1 MEQGWPP
8 GYSYSRE
15 RPAACRRALSVCD
28 SLDLHGAPA
37 ARAAP
42 ALQAALCAGR
52 EPPARP
58 LSVCSGDPGPAPAG
72 ARSLLLGFLRPR
84 LGRRGPADGRPLVLG
99 PAPSERPGSTAPSP
113 APARRSRSGGSQA
126 PRPRPTSMTFLEV
139 NRLELA
145 EAEAAG
151 TGAGLGRAGSAG
163 FLRGASLWSSQRWQ
177 VWRGGGGGRAAPG
190 PRRGLSALKKSFS
203 FRLRRG
209 QEIRRSESGPL
220 PRARTRSD
228 GDASSLGAFPSRR
241 DLLLGAEAPRAA
253 PEPGRPRSAAGLWK
267 LLTSRFRRRE
277 PAPQPASPE
286 PLWSRRAAAAP
297 GPLGAPSDSFVNSQE
312 WTLSRSVPELKVGIV
327 GNLSSG
333 KSALVHRYLT
343 GTYVQE
349 ESPEGGRFK
358 KEIVVDGQ
366 SYLLLIR
373 DEGGPPE
380 LQFAAW
386 VDAVV
391 FVFSLEDEISFQ
403 TVYNYFLRLCSFRN
417 ASEVPM
423 VLVGT
428 QDAISAA
435 NPRVIDDSR
444 ARKLSTDLKR
454 CTYYETCATYGLNVE
469 RVFQDV
475 AQKVVAL
482 RKKQQLA
489 IGPCKSLPNSPSHSA
504 VSAAS
509 IPAVH
514 INQSRKAADLDRE
527 KKAAECKVDSIGSGR
542 AIPIK
547 QGILLKRSGKSLNK
561 EWKKKYVTLCDNG
574 LLTYHPSLHDY
585 MQNIHGKEIDLL
597 RTTVKVPGKR
607 LPRATPATAP
617 GTSPRAN
624 GLALDRS
631 NTQLGGGAGAP
642 HSASSPAWAGLRPE
656 GLHQRSCSV
665 SSADQWSEAAALPP
679 ASGSAEVL
687 GSSPKLEPPPS
698 PHSNRKKHRRKKST
712 GTPRP
717 DGPSSA
723 AEEVEESFE
732 FVVVSLTGQTWHFE
746 ASTAEERELWVQ
758 SVQAQILASLQGCR
772 SAKDKTRLGNQ
783 NTALAVQAVRTV
795 RGNSFC
801 IDCDA
806 PNPDW
811 ASLNLGALMC
821 IECSGTHRHLGAHL
835 SRVRSLDLDDWPPE
849 LLAVMTAMGNALA
862 NSVWEGALDG
872 YAKPGP
878 DACREEKERWIRAKY
893 EQKLFLAPLP
903 SSDVPLGQQLLRAVV
918 EDDLRLLVMLL
929 AHGSK
934 EEVNETYGDGDGRT
948 ALHLSSAMANVVFTQ
963 LLIWYGVDVRS
974 RDARGLTPLAYARR
988 AGSQEC
994 ADILIQHGCP
1004 GDGCGLT
1011 PTPNREPANGTNT
1024 SAELHRS
1031 PSLL

>member
-8 GYSYSRE
+8 GDSCSRE

-37 ARAAP
+37 DRAAP
-42 ALQAALCAGR
+42 ALPAALCAGR

-58 LSVCSGDPGPAPAG
+58 LSVCSGDPGPAPSG

-84 LGRRGPADGRPLVLG
+84 LGRRGPADGRPLVPG
-99 PAPSERPGSTAPSP
+99 PAPPERPGSAAPSP
-113 APARRSRSGGSQA
+113 GPARRSRSGVSQA

-145 EAEAAG
+145 EAEA
-151 TGAGLGRAGSAG
+151 GAGLGRAGSAG

-267 LLTSRFRRRE
+267 LLTSRFRRRD
-277 PAPQPASPE
+277 PAPQPAPVE

-297 GPLGAPSDSFVNSQE
+297 GLLGAPSDSFVNSQE

-509 IPAVH
+509 IPSVH
-514 INQSRKAADLDRE
+514 INQATNGGSSAFSDYSSSVPSTPSISQRE
-527 KKAAECKVDSIGSGR
+527 
-542 AIPIK
+542 
-547 QGILLKRSGKSLNK
+547 
-561 EWKKKYVTLCDNG
+561 
-574 LLTYHPSLHDY
+574 
-585 MQNIHGKEIDLL
+585 L
-597 RTTVKVPGKR
+597 RIETI
-607 LPRATPATAP
+607 A
-617 GTSPRAN
+617 
-624 GLALDRS
+624 
-631 NTQLGGGAGAP
+631 
-642 HSASSPAWAGLRPE
+642 ASS
-656 GLHQRSCSV
+656 
-665 SSADQWSEAAALPP
+665 
-679 ASGSAEVL
+679 
-687 GSSPKLEPPPS
+687 
-698 PHSNRKKHRRKKST
+698 
-712 GTPRP
+712 
-717 DGPSSA
+717 
-723 AEEVEESFE
+723 
-732 FVVVSLTGQTWHFE
+732 
-746 ASTAEERELWVQ
+746 
-758 SVQAQILASLQGCR
+758 
-772 SAKDKTRLGNQ
+772 
-783 NTALAVQAVRTV
+783 
-795 RGNSFC
+795 
-801 IDCDA
+801 
-806 PNPDW
+806 
-811 ASLNLGALMC
+811 
-821 IECSGTHRHLGAHL
+821 
-835 SRVRSLDLDDWPPE
+835 
-849 LLAVMTAMGNALA
+849 
-862 NSVWEGALDG
+862 
-872 YAKPGP
+872 
-878 DACREEKERWIRAKY
+878 
-893 EQKLFLAPLP
+893 
-903 SSDVPLGQQLLRAVV
+903 
-918 EDDLRLLVMLL
+918 
-929 AHGSK
+929 
-934 EEVNETYGDGDGRT
+934 
-948 ALHLSSAMANVVFTQ
+948 
-963 LLIWYGVDVRS
+963 
-974 RDARGLTPLAYARR
+974 
-988 AGSQEC
+988 
-994 ADILIQHGCP
+994 
-1004 GDGCGLT
+1004 T
-1011 PTPNREPANGTNT
+1011 PTPIRKQ
-1024 SAELHRS
+1024 SKRRS
-1031 PSLL
+1031 NIFTICATVSNFSSTKRPFQLLPN

>member
-1 MEQGWPP
+1 MERGWPP
-8 GYSYSRE
+8 ADSCSRE

-37 ARAAP
+37 GRAAS
-42 ALQAALCAGR
+42 ALQAALFAAR
-52 EPPARP
+52 EQPARP
-58 LSVCSGDPGPAPAG
+58 RSVCSGGPGPPPTPAG
-72 ARSLLLGFLRPR
+72 ARSLLLGLLRPR
-84 LGRRGPADGRPLVLG
+84 LGRRGTPDGRASAPG
-99 PAPSERPGSTAPSP
+99 PAPSPAPSPASSP
-113 APARRSRSGGSQA
+113 APARRSRPRAAQA
-126 PRPRPTSMTFLEV
+126 PRPTSMTFLEV

-145 EAEAAG
+145 AEAEAAG
-151 TGAGLGRAGSAG
+151 AGAGLGRAGSSG

-177 VWRGGGGGRAAPG
+177 VLRGGGGGRSAPS
-190 PRRGLSALKKSFS
+190 PRRGLSALRKSFS

-209 QEIRRSESGPL
+209 QEIRRAESGLL

-241 DLLLGAEAPRAA
+241 DLLLGTEAPRAA
-253 PEPGRPRSAAGLWK
+253 PEPGRPRTAAGLWR

-277 PAPQPASPE
+277 PAPAPSE

-297 GPLGAPSDSFVNSQE
+297 GLLGAPSDSFVNSQE

-417 ASEVPM
+417 TSEVPM

-514 INQSRKAADLDRE
+514 VNQATNG
-527 KKAAECKVDSIGSGR
+527 GSS
-542 AIPIK
+542 AF
-547 QGILLKRSGKSLNK
+547 S
-561 EWKKKYVTLCDNG
+561 
-574 LLTYHPSLHDY
+574 DY
-585 MQNIHGKEIDLL
+585 
-597 RTTVKVPGKR
+597 
-607 LPRATPATAP
+607 
-617 GTSPRAN
+617 
-624 GLALDRS
+624 
-631 NTQLGGGAGAP
+631 
-642 HSASSPAWAGLRPE
+642 SAS
-656 GLHQRSCSV
+656 V
-665 SSADQWSEAAALPP
+665 
-679 ASGSAEVL
+679 
-687 GSSPKLEPPPS
+687 PS
-698 PHSNRKKHRRKKST
+698 
-712 GTPRP
+712 TP
-717 DGPSSA
+717 SIS
-723 AEEVEESFE
+723 
-732 FVVVSLTGQTWHFE
+732 Q
-746 ASTAEERELWVQ
+746 RELRVETI
-758 SVQAQILASLQGCR
+758 AAS
-772 SAKDKTRLGNQ
+772 S
-783 NTALAVQAVRTV
+783 
-795 RGNSFC
+795 
-801 IDCDA
+801 
-806 PNPDW
+806 
-811 ASLNLGALMC
+811 
-821 IECSGTHRHLGAHL
+821 
-835 SRVRSLDLDDWPPE
+835 
-849 LLAVMTAMGNALA
+849 
-862 NSVWEGALDG
+862 
-872 YAKPGP
+872 
-878 DACREEKERWIRAKY
+878 
-893 EQKLFLAPLP
+893 
-903 SSDVPLGQQLLRAVV
+903 
-918 EDDLRLLVMLL
+918 
-929 AHGSK
+929 
-934 EEVNETYGDGDGRT
+934 
-948 ALHLSSAMANVVFTQ
+948 
-963 LLIWYGVDVRS
+963 
-974 RDARGLTPLAYARR
+974 
-988 AGSQEC
+988 
-994 ADILIQHGCP
+994 
-1004 GDGCGLT
+1004 T
-1011 PTPNREPANGTNT
+1011 PTPIRKQ
-1024 SAELHRS
+1024 SKRRS
-1031 PSLL
+1031 NIFTICATVSNFSSTKRPFQLLPN